1 MASSALPGKQ
11 PPRKQALWVAICIGI
26 VAGMLGL
33 ALSAA
38 PLYAAFCRITG
49 FGGATQVATKA
60 PSAILDRMIDIR
72 FDANVP
78 PATPLEFTVE
88 DKTAR
93 LRIGETGLAFFT
105 VKNISD
111 RPVKAVASYNV
122 TPHTTGLYFQKLQC
136 FCFQDRVFAPG
147 ETAQLPVL
155 YYIDPAIVEN
165 RGTRET
171 NTITLSYTYF
181 EKAE

>member
-1 MASSALPGKQ
+1 MAPA
-11 PPRKQALWVAICIGI
+11 RKPVLWVAICIGI
-26 VAGMLGL
+26 VAGMLAL

-49 FGGATQVATKA
+49 FGGTTQTALKA
-60 PSAILDRMIDIR
+60 PGAILDRTIEVR

-78 PATPLEFTVE
+78 PSTPLDFTAE
-88 DKTAR
+88 QTSAT

-111 RPVKAVASYNV
+111 RPVNAVASYNV
-122 TPHTTGLYFQKLQC
+122 TPHTTGIYFQKLQC

-155 YYIDPAIVEN
+155 YFIDPEIVKD
-165 RGTRET
+165 RDTRET
-171 NTITLSYTYF
+171 STITLSYTYF